1 MSVCDDVV
9 AVVGTV
15 ETRCTGGACGLLSE
29 LGYAQRG
36 PTTLW
41 VDNTGAVAVASD
53 AASIGRSRHIARRAN
68 FLQDM
73 HESGEANPE
82 SPCRTARGTDGTDSP
97 HPSHANCNSPRHV
110 TSDRGIAV
118 SRAYH
123 GLARIRGM
131 PSIAV

>member
-1 MSVCDDVV
+1 MGVCCCLLRVR
-9 AVVGTV
+9 GTGRV
-15 ETRCTGGACGLLSE
+15 RVWARGLLSE

-73 HESGEANPE
+73 HESGEIE
-82 SPCRTARGTDGTDSP
+82 
-97 HPSHANCNSPRHV
+97 PRHLPGEDTCADALTKPLDKKRFV
-110 TSDRGIAV
+110 RLREYLMN
-118 SRAYH
+118 SRVA
-123 GLARIRGM
+123 GNAAAG
-131 PSIAV
+131 